1 MKIKNAKGRRDENSG
16 YIRLFDNVEL
26 GQLLSKAQATVISNG
41 TELERMILD
50 RTKNIPDLDEFIDSA
65 ADGTKPDGVY
75 VCKKS
80 VAKKS
85 KLTVPKS
92 EPDLLVFLVQKKR
105 LCKIIELKDGD
116 TFDTKKARG
125 EQEQLAEY
133 SANFGAKIPFVTEY
147 YICCFN
153 QEDKDFIAT
162 GFKGVFSREHIMTG
176 RELCD
181 ILSIDYDEITASRKA
196 DARDNV
202 DFFIS
207 ELLSVPDIKDEI
219 VKRLGK

>member
-16 YIRLFDNVEL
+16 YIRLFDNVKL

-41 TELERMILD
+41 TELERLILS
-50 RTKNIPDLDEFIDSA
+50 RTTNILDLDEFIDSVT
-65 ADGTKPDGVY
+65 DGTKPNGVY

-85 KLTVPKS
+85 LLTIPKH
-92 EPDLLVFLVQKKR
+92 EPDLLVFIVRKKL
-105 LCKIIELKDGD
+105 LCKVIELKDGD

-125 EQEQLAEY
+125 EQEQLEEY
-133 SANFGAKIPFVTEY
+133 SVKFGARIPFVAEY

-153 QEDKDFIAT
+153 QEDKDVIET
-162 GFKGVFSREHIMTG
+162 GFKGVFTREHIMTG
-176 RELCD
+176 RELCN
-181 ILSIDYDEITASRKA
+181 ILGIDYDDIVASRKA

-207 ELLSVPDIKDEI
+207 ELLAIPDIKAKI
-219 VKRLGK
+219 SKLLGK